1 MRELRVR
8 IADFAAVKGDGLLV
22 TRGLGSCV
30 AIALHDR
37 EARVGGLAHV
47 LLPEPMATRD
57 HGYPAKF
64 AGLAV
69 PALVAEM
76 RELGA
81 NEITARIAGGA
92 SMFASLLSTGGVNM
106 GERNVR
112 ATRDALELAGVPLL
126 SEDVGGD
133 WGRSVY
139 FHVAEGRVV
148 VRSLAAGDVSL

>member
-8 IADFAAVKGDGLLV
+8 IADFAVVRGDGLLV

-47 LLPEPMATRD
+47 LLPEPMAARD
-57 HGYPAKF
+57 HRHPAKF
-64 AGLAV
+64 AGLAI

-112 ATRDALELAGVPLL
+112 ATRDALDLAGVPLL

-148 VRSLAAGDVSL
+148 VRSLATGDVSL